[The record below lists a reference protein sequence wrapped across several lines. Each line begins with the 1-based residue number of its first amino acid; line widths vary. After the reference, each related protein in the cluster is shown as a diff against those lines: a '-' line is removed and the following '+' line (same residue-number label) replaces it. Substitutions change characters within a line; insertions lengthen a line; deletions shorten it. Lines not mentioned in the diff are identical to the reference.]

1 MPRRTEQLYQIK
13 ITAKVEGR
21 AILVISGRINVKQED
36 RDSYSCEVSGPD
48 HLVIGLSDTEEGT
61 VVEIMQMLIP
71 IATDALAAG
80 DLRFPTIEGIQW
92 IPATSE
98 LSLPPVSEGVSL
110 NQLATTLLAEGLAKR

>member
-80 DLRFPTIEGIQW
+80 DLRFPTIAGIQW

-98 LSLPPVSEGVSL
+98 LSLPPVAASK
-110 NQLATTLLAEGLAKR
+110 LLAPEWDKRHEAV